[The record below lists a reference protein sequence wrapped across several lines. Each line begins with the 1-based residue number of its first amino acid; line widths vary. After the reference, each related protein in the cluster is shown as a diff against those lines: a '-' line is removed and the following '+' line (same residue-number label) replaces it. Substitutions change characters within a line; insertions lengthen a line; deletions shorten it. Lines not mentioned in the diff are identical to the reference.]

1 MQFKNLLSKTL
12 LVAGLM
18 SVGSVSAWA
27 DDAYETVYTRAAI
40 ANWTSD
46 DVTDWGNATLTHDE
60 THGLYFNGKTD
71 NGSFS
76 ATKSFTIDENSKIKY
91 ELTWVVGGAT
101 SGVSNYL
108 YVQLGDNLRFGYNSN
123 YKVYLSQDGGTTYG
137 EKEYSAKNTNVATH
151 NIEVIFDTSTGA
163 VEKLTY
169 DATDITSDVDGV
181 LTGNFNSVT
190 FGFVK
195 SGTRTTYAKTSG
207 LDKLIVSEYKQ
218 AVSTANYTVNFKD
231 EDNNV
236 IKDAVQRTGVIGTT
250 VTALE
255 SDKAE
260 FYVGEQLYTYVS
272 STSAEVV
279 SGGTA
284 EFTVTYHKAVKYS
297 YTITSNVGDLSFTG
311 SIWEGKSV
319 SVPYPLYINVN
330 GTLYQKA
337 ANKSDYHQSI
347 AITSDGQ
354 ASVLEYTV
362 TDITNVVYHSEAEYI
377 TGATATSAGSNMN
390 GRSSNAQCGY
400 ATEDLVLTSLPVGSY
415 KATLVCYSNSSAGAT
430 QTFMFGA
437 TEFAASISG
446 SSNWTTFEKEF
457 TLSSTSDIKWLA
469 NDGNKN
475 GLDFIYIQQTAG
487 SITPSY
493 AKSTY
498 VTPCALDFSGLVGLK
513 AYVATAATDG
523 VVTLTEVGAVPANTP
538 LILIGTASTE
548 YTVPVAASASAPAS
562 NLLLAGDGTTTFD
575 SESTTSYDY
584 ILVDGDFYRIET
596 GTSVPVGKA
605 YLHCDSDP
613 TSGAG
618 SARYLTIEFSD
629 KATGI
634 NSVKASAAE
643 GSEIYNLQ
651 GQRVAQPTKGLY
663 IMNGKKVIVK

>member
-1 MQFKNLLSKTL
+1 MG
-12 LVAGLM
+12 A
-18 SVGSVSAWA
+18 SAWV
-27 DDAYETVYTRAAI
+27 DDAYETVYTRATI

-60 THGLYFNGKTD
+60 AHGLYFNGKTD

-91 ELTWVVGGAT
+91 ELSWVVGGAT
-101 SGVSNYL
+101 SGTSNYL
-108 YVQLGDNLRFGYNSN
+108 YVQLGDKLRFGYNSN

-137 EKEYSAKNTNVATH
+137 EKEYSGKNSNVATH

-169 DATDITSDVDGV
+169 DATDITNDVAGV

-195 SGTRTTYAKTSG
+195 SGTRTTYGKTSG
-207 LDKLIVSEYKQ
+207 LDKLIVSEHKQ
-218 AVSTANYTVNFKD
+218 TVSTANYTVNFKD
-231 EDNNV
+231 ENNNV

-272 STSAEVV
+272 ATSTEVT
-279 SGGTA
+279 SDGSA

-330 GTLYQKA
+330 GTLYKKD

-354 ASVLEYTV
+354 ASVLEYAATN
-362 TDITNVVYHSEAEYI
+362 ITNVVYHSEAEYI
-377 TGATATSAGSNMN
+377 AGATATSAGSNMN

-400 ATEDLVLTSLPVGSY
+400 ATEDLVLISLPAGSY

-437 TEFAASISG
+437 TEFAASVEG

-475 GLDFIYIQQTAG
+475 GLDFIYIQKTSETVNFTLGADDG
-487 SITPSY
+487 DSY
-493 AKSTY
+493 KSY
-498 VTPCALDFSGLVGLK
+498 VTS
-513 AYVATAATDG
+513 AATDFAATG
-523 VVTLTEVGAVPANTP
+523 VTAYIAKAADTTNGTVTLSTIDQAPANTP
-538 LILIGTASTE
+538 VLLKGTKGGTAEIATTSDE
-548 YTVPVAASASAPAS
+548 VAAISTNYLKAANATEISSTDAKYVLAYNSGWEFRHYNGTLSAGKVYLDLSSLGVEAARLS
-562 NLLLAGDGTTTFD
+562 FIFD
-575 SESTTSYDY
+575 
-584 ILVDGDFYRIET
+584 
-596 GTSVPVGKA
+596 
-605 YLHCDSDP
+605 
-613 TSGAG
+613 
-618 SARYLTIEFSD
+618 D
-629 KATGI
+629 KTTGI
-634 NSVKASAAE
+634 NTVNGE
-643 GSEIYNLQ
+643 GVTANGFYNLS

-663 IMNGKKVIVK
+663 IVNGKKIIIK